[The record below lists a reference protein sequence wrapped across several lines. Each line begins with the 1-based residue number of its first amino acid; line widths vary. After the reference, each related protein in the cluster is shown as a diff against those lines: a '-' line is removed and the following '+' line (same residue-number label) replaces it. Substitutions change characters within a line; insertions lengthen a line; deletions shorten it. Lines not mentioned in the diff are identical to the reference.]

1 MENFENKRNKRKI
14 LVIITSLLLAAGLTT
29 GIVNVVGSRN
39 NLKSD
44 LENESIE
51 TPSDVNVDE
60 HLFPNLDPEAIIP
73 RPNPEG
79 FNPDWN
85 DNVVDENDESGIPGI
100 GYDVQNP
107 NNTPEYYPGGSN
119 NNGTQAPGVNL
130 PVIDEENYFIV
141 NKNDDDSYS
150 YSCNNEEIAKGQPS
164 KITIPSKTI
173 VDGVLVPV
181 TSIKSTASSCG
192 SLGSS
197 VTEIEFEEGITEIGE
212 WSFSV
217 NTVEKVTFPST
228 LKVIRTRAFNR
239 LTSLKEIYLPKSV
252 ELIELEAF
260 AATCLLDYVEFEDS
274 ANLVME
280 NRIFFNT
287 VSWCGNVPS
296 AKTTVMK
303 NLKEEYRNSTTL
315 GRNNFDFID

>member
-1 MENFENKRNKRKI
+1 MDNFENKRNKRKI

-60 HLFPNLDPEAIIP
+60 NLFPNLDPDGFIT
-73 RPNPEG
+73 RPTPEG
-79 FNPDWN
+79 FNPDWSDVAVN
-85 DNVVDENDESGIPGI
+85 DENYDVPGI
-100 GYDVQNP
+100 GYHPPAPSNNP
-107 NNTPEYYPGGSN
+107 DFYPGGSN
-119 NNGTQAPGVNL
+119 NNGTQAPDINL

-141 NKNDDDSYS
+141 NKNDDNSYS

-287 VSWCGNVPS
+287 VSWCGNAPS